1 MTDTTHYGFEV
12 RSTRQWTE
20 SAKLN
25 ERFKVTT
32 SPFQDENWM
41 LQLFSPTFIDWLG
54 MQSPADFSFELAYGS
69 LLCSTEEDDPTEDAA
84 RRPLGRLGRRREA
97 DRRREPGAVMQINR
111 TGYLV
116 MAIMLLVFL
125 GGGALFT
132 WVVDLGPAGI
142 LGPIWMVTAVLVC
155 GGLAI
160 WAVREARRGKHEQW
174 LWKNGLRGKG
184 TIVSAKAGALI
195 NEQPVMRFELDLDVP
210 GQSPRRVTRK
220 IIVSNFAAPLMQ
232 PGLVL
237 PVYANPQDPEDLLIV
252 W

>member
-1 MTDTTHYGFEV
+1 
-12 RSTRQWTE
+12 
-20 SAKLN
+20 
-25 ERFKVTT
+25 
-32 SPFQDENWM
+32 
-41 LQLFSPTFIDWLG
+41 
-54 MQSPADFSFELAYGS
+54 
-69 LLCSTEEDDPTEDAA
+69 
-84 RRPLGRLGRRREA
+84 
-97 DRRREPGAVMQINR
+97 MQINR

-155 GGLAI
+155 GGLTI
-160 WAVREARRGKHEQW
+160 WAIREARRGKHEQW

-210 GQSPRRVTRK
+210 GSVASPRDAEDHRLQLRRAADAAGPGPARLRQPAGPRGPARRLVSVAVSQPACVAMSPANPMTIVRIIPRPTW
-220 IIVSNFAAPLMQ
+220 IIVR
-232 PGLVL
+232 
-237 PVYANPQDPEDLLIV
+237 
-252 W
+252 